1 MERTFKSPL
10 IDVAHLAVALLWL
23 GLLLGVCFIATP
35 VKFSA
40 GSLSLPVALDV
51 GRVTFALFNTIEWG
65 AFTLLVVAVV
75 FSGPRRFAAI
85 GCVLLG
91 SILIA
96 QTVWLLPVLDDRV
109 TLIIAGTVP
118 EGAPWHI
125 VYIAADVAKAALL
138 AAMGWSQATSLSRA
152 ISKARSVKY

>member
-1 MERTFKSPL
+1 MERTFTSPL
-10 IDVAHLAVALLWL
+10 VDVAHFGVALLWL

-65 AFTLLVVAVV
+65 AFTLLVVVVV
-75 FSGPRRFAAI
+75 FSGPRPFAAVAT
-85 GCVLLG
+85 VLLG
-91 SILIA
+91 SILIL
-96 QTVWLLPVLDDRV
+96 QSVWLLPVLDDRV
-109 TLIIAGTVP
+109 TIIIEGGVP
-118 EGAPWHI
+118 EGAPWHL

-138 AAMGWSQATSLSRA
+138 AAMGWSQATSLARA
-152 ISKARSVKY
+152 ISKNTLR